1 MRKRWLKN
9 FGETKPSN
17 ERIPNDIIIKT
28 ENGENYCHIQG
39 DVTDFEIDR
48 RSIRIPADDERWK
61 TGYYTVVTIT
71 IKPYSEEG

>member
-39 DVTDFEIDR
+39 DVTDFEINR

-61 TGYYTVVTIT
+61 TGYYTAVTIT